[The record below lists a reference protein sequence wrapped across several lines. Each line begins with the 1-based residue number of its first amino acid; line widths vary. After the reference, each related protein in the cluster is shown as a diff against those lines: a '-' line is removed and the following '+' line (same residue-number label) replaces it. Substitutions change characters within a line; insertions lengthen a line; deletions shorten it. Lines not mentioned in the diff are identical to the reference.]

1 MTINWAALGI
11 VATVSLAIG
20 VLVVVLVSLA
30 LVGLS
35 ARAPDPAGEPA
46 DEALVTDEAL
56 VIGRGRSGLSPAAG
70 TAIAAICL
78 LGATAIVLYG
88 LYLLAV

>member
-11 VATVSLAIG
+11 VATVSLIVG
-20 VLVVVLVSLA
+20 VLVVVVVSSA

-35 ARAPDPAGEPA
+35 AREPDPAAEPA
-46 DEALVTDEAL
+46 DDAL
-56 VIGRGRSGLSPAAG
+56 VIGRGDSGRSRAAG
-70 TAIAAICL
+70 TVMAPVCL

-88 LYLLAV
+88 LYLLAI

>member
-11 VATVSLAIG
+11 VAAFSLGVG

-35 ARAPDPAGEPA
+35 AREPDPAGEPA
-46 DEALVTDEAL
+46 DEALA
-56 VIGRGRSGLSPAAG
+56 IGRGSGGLSRAAG
-70 TAIAAICL
+70 TAVAAVCLFATAAI
-78 LGATAIVLYG
+78 VSYG
-88 LYLLAV
+88 FYLLVV